1 MKRFYLADIFTE
13 PNKSYQQ
20 QRLSDLND
28 LHKYRLIRYV
38 CGVEISFYLSSDHG
52 RYGNRIA
59 IPLLI
64 LDYAERNLS
73 STFDRTHVDFMFKV
87 SFTKAYRFGTIL
99 DVTLST
105 LLVICVALTIF
116 ETYCYKTRQ
125 QRLTYDFDIFTK
137 FVVYLC
143 GNVSDALFGCTIIL
157 SVYVLIVH
165 RTQQVI
171 RIMLPLQEQ
180 NVLEI
185 FTFVAVALKVSIYRL
200 FRVWSKICFVFSGF
214 KLGAG
219 AMSTMQHRYILH

>member
-1 MKRFYLADIFTE
+1 MQAKNREKWQLVKRFYLADIFTE
-13 PNKSYQQ
+13 PNKSYHQ
-20 QRLSDLND
+20 QRLSDRDD
-28 LHKYRLIRYV
+28 LHKYSLIRYV

-73 STFDRTHVDFMFKV
+73 TEFDRTHVDFMFKV
-87 SFTKAYRFGTIL
+87 SFTKVYRFGTIL
-99 DVTLST
+99 DVLLST
-105 LLVICVALTIF
+105 LLVICVALTLF

-137 FVVYLC
+137 SFIYLC
-143 GNVSDALFGCTIIL
+143 GNISTALFGCTIIL

-165 RTQQVI
+165 RTQRVI

-180 NVLEI
+180 TVLEV
-185 FTFVAVALKVSIYRL
+185 FTFVAVALKVSR
-200 FRVWSKICFVFSGF
+200 
-214 KLGAG
+214 
-219 AMSTMQHRYILH
+219 

>member
-1 MKRFYLADIFTE
+1 MQEKNREKWQLVKRFYLADIFTE
-13 PNKSYQQ
+13 PNKSYNQ
-20 QRLSDLND
+20 QRLSDRND
-28 LHKYRLIRYV
+28 LHKYRLIRYI

-73 STFDRTHVDFMFKV
+73 LGFDRNHVDFTFKV

-105 LLVICVALTIF
+105 LLVLCIALTLF
-116 ETYCYKTRQ
+116 ETHCYKTRQ
-125 QRLTYDFDIFTK
+125 QRIIYDLDIFTK

-143 GNVSDALFGCTIIL
+143 GNVSNALFGCTIIL

-165 RTQQVI
+165 RTQRVI

-185 FTFVAVALKVSIYRL
+185 FTFVAVALKVSIYCGNKSFL
-200 FRVWSKICFVFSGF
+200 
-214 KLGAG
+214 
-219 AMSTMQHRYILH
+219 